1 MQFEFLVWVIDLYGM
16 TEIAGD
22 ALLGNDVAVR
32 NVITERP
39 EWFMAG
45 LTPVDSLGVFLSFS
59 QFEER
64 NILFAREMSMGRIL
78 PLDIMLFMTLL
89 AGFGR
94 F

>member
-22 ALLGNDVAVR
+22 ALLGNDVAVS

-39 EWFMAG
+39 ERFMAG
-45 LTPVDSLGVFLSFS
+45 LAPADSLGVLLSFS

-64 NILFAREMSMGRIL
+64 NILFAREMSMG
-78 PLDIMLFMTLL
+78 
-89 AGFGR
+89 
-94 F
+94 